1 MDTLSS
7 NTKYQKVSLARL
19 HSCRARDAAQ
29 GACLWGLECDRKPSL
44 PAPYQ
49 PSGTVRDEGVGW
61 SCTHPGCWGAD

>member
-29 GACLWGLECDRKPSL
+29 GTCLWALECGRKPSL
-44 PAPYQ
+44 PARYQ
-49 PSGTVRDEGVGW
+49 LSGTARDEAG
-61 SCTHPGCWGAD
+61 CTHRGCWGAD